1 MAAIITHGEIFP
13 FFFFKLSWLE
23 NVFENTPSWL
33 IPGTYI
39 KKQHI
44 SSFTSTL
51 LTNNEVFWTPP
62 EGSFFSGGKQYNI
75 GPIWVKKLSD
85 VINPF

>member
-1 MAAIITHGEIFP
+1 MDKYFH
-13 FFFFKLSWLE
+13 FFFKLSWLE
-23 NVFENTPSWL
+23 NVFENTPSWA

-39 KKQHI
+39 QKNPYKLIH
-44 SSFTSTL
+44 FYTL
-51 LTNNEVFWTPP
+51 NQYWINALFLDLSERVLFP
-62 EGSFFSGGKQYNI
+62 GGKQYNI